1 MPNKEDQELVRKLA
15 SYQENKQLSDRET
28 ALRGAKP
35 VSFEHLKGMIGD
47 RLNSARLEFQR
58 GGAPDKSAAAGAP
71 GKGVLTFR
79 DCFSSGHWLT
89 VCIVFALSKTARSV
103 GFSMCWLHC

>member
-15 SYQENKQLSDRET
+15 SFQENKQLSDRET

-35 VSFEHLKGMIGD
+35 VSFDHLKGLIGD

-71 GKGVLTFR
+71 GKGVLMFR
-79 DCFSSGHWLT
+79 SCSRGHLLT
-89 VCIVFALSKTARSV
+89 RPFVLAL
-103 GFSMCWLHC
+103 L